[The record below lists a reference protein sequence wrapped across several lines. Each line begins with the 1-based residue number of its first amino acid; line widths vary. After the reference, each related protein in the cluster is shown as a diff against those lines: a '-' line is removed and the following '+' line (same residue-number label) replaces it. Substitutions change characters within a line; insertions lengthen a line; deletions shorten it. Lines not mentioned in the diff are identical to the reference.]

1 MYQLW
6 LLRGTEVSKYAKKKI
21 MTQPGIEPLLL
32 YARVDDSTSSAT
44 STNLGY
50 MRFTVYLNL
59 LVACSL
65 IRPCMPVLADAY
77 VFRAF
82 LSKNSSS
89 CKLVQII
96 CLPIISSKSDFNR
109 CRDFR
114 VIKATKVHVNT

>member
-1 MYQLW
+1 
-6 LLRGTEVSKYAKKKI
+6 
-21 MTQPGIEPLLL
+21 
-32 YARVDDSTSSAT
+32 
-44 STNLGY
+44 
-50 MRFTVYLNL
+50 
-59 LVACSL
+59 
-65 IRPCMPVLADAY
+65 MPVLADAY

-114 VIKATKVHVNT
+114 VIKATMQGTREYMNLAIYVMLVEKKA